1 MATGRRGAAEYRHLK
16 KQIFEYWCLPNDTSC
31 KAIGSFLLT
40 MNLLYISHNHDIDD
54 DDDEEEGDMTKRT
67 PSIPEILPYVLNLL
81 QNQERPVGKVW
92 KSTFGWYEMDRHFF
106 SFQ

>member
-1 MATGRRGAAEYRHLK
+1 MATGGRGAAEYRLLK
-16 KQIFEYWCLPNDTSC
+16 KQIFEYSCLPNDTSY

-54 DDDEEEGDMTKRT
+54 DDAEEEGDMTKRT

-81 QNQERPVGKVW
+81 QNQERPVGKV
-92 KSTFGWYEMDRHFF
+92 
-106 SFQ
+106 